1 VNRNLFVLVPFLF
14 GMMAVTGCD
23 QSGSSTSDSTTKTN
37 PATENKSAVMDAAS
51 AKKVDAAWRAV
62 EQGKVLTRPE
72 IDELKEIARKY
83 PNSSDAVNV
92 VSTTL
97 DKWSD
102 FGGLA
107 EFLRSLPPTEERADY
122 LATVLIKD
130 SQFDQAIELL
140 KKLLEADPENHI
152 RKWRM
157 GYALSFAGRDEEA
170 VPYIRASLEKLSGE
184 EVIEANNILGQYH
197 LSKNELDVAEKH
209 YKAATADPTSL
220 QALLGMAAVYERR
233 GDTAKSE
240 AYQNQALIVRN
251 QRSEEQINKDTF
263 TRQMTEL
270 GEFLRKKDYDAAE
283 KLIAQ
288 MRTTVNADQ
297 IPNLN
302 RVQDLIQKNKLK
314 KSGN

>member
-1 VNRNLFVLVPFLF
+1 
-14 GMMAVTGCD
+14 
-23 QSGSSTSDSTTKTN
+23 
-37 PATENKSAVMDAAS
+37 
-51 AKKVDAAWRAV
+51 
-62 EQGKVLTRPE
+62 VLTRPE

-157 GYALSFAGRDEEA
+157 GYALSFAGRDDEA
-170 VPYIRASLEKLSGE
+170 APYIRASLEKLTGE

-197 LSKNELDVAEKH
+197 LSKNELDEAEKH

-233 GDTAKSE
+233 GDAAKSE

-283 KLIAQ
+283 KLLAQ
-288 MRTTVNADQ
+288 MRTTVSADQ

>member
-1 VNRNLFVLVPFLF
+1 MIRNLLLVVAFPIAIL
-14 GMMAVTGCD
+14 MATGCD
-23 QSGSSTSDSTTKTN
+23 QPTSDQT
-37 PATENKSAVMDAAS
+37 NKSSSSADVLPQMIDAAS

-62 EQGKVLTRPE
+62 EQGKAITRAE
-72 IDELKEIARKY
+72 IEELKTIAKKY
-83 PNSSDAVNV
+83 PNSNDAVNA
-92 VSTTL
+92 VSTML

-140 KKLLEADPENHI
+140 KKLLEADPENPI

-170 VPYIRASLEKLSGE
+170 VPYVRASLGQLTGE

-197 LSKNELDVAEKH
+197 LSNNQLDDAEKH
-209 YKAATADPTSL
+209 FKAATADPNSL
-220 QALLGMAAVYERR
+220 QALLGMAAVYDRR
-233 GDTAKSE
+233 GDTTKSE

-251 QRSEEQINKDTF
+251 KRSEEQINKDTF

-270 GEFLRKKDYDAAE
+270 GELLRKKDYDAAE

-288 MRTTVNADQ
+288 MRSTVSADQ
-297 IPNLN
+297 MSNLN
-302 RVQDLIQKNKLK
+302 RVQDLIQRNKLK
-314 KSGN
+314 SDK

>member
-1 VNRNLFVLVPFLF
+1 MKRNLFLLCPLLIAWTV
-14 GMMAVTGCD
+14 VTGCD
-23 QSGSSTSDSTTKTN
+23 QSAPANSDSTTKTN
-37 PATENKSAVMDAAS
+37 PSTENRSAAIDATS

-62 EQGKVLTRPE
+62 EQGKVLTRAE
-72 IDELKEIARKY
+72 IDELKEVAKKY

-170 VPYIRASLEKLSGE
+170 VPYIRASLEKLTGE

-197 LSKNELDVAEKH
+197 LSKNELDEAERH

-220 QALLGMAAVYERR
+220 QALLGMATVYERR
-233 GDTAKSE
+233 GDKAKSE
-240 AYQNQALIVRN
+240 AYQNQALIARN
-251 QRSEEQINKDTF
+251 KRSEEQINKDTF

-270 GEFLRKKDYDAAE
+270 GELLRKKDYDSAE

-288 MRTTVNADQ
+288 MRTTVSADQ